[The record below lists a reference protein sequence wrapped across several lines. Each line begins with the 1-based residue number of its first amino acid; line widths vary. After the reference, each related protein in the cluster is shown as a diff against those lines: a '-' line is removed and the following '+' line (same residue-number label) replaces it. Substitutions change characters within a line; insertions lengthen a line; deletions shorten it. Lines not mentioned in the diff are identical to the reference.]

1 MSTQTWLPVHCVHA
15 FVQAAPVVFVFA
27 AQVPSS
33 GPLVHRWKV
42 ALQAGT
48 QFVPLQLTVPLVGA
62 VQVVH
67 VGPQASGVSLVTQVG
82 FAVVPRW
89 Q

>member
-1 MSTQTWLPVHCVHA
+1 M
-15 FVQAAPVVFVFA
+15 QAAPVVFVFA

-67 VGPQASGVSLVTQVG
+67 VGPQASWVSLVTQVG
-82 FAVVPRW
+82 FVAVPRW

>member
-1 MSTQTWLPVHCVHA
+1 M
-15 FVQAAPVVFVFA
+15 QAAPVVFVFA
-27 AQVPSS
+27 AQVPNS

-42 ALQAGT
+42 ALHAGT
-48 QFVPLQLTVPLVGA
+48 QAVPLQLTVPLVGA

-82 FAVVPRW
+82 FVAVPRW